1 MDSLLL
7 LHIQHQPTTMT
18 FPFARLSKDRIF
30 KRVAVYT
37 PKLTLDETLT
47 LEILVQR
54 IDELAGMD
62 NTW

>member
-18 FPFARLSKDRIF
+18 FLFDRLSKDRIF
-30 KRVAVYT
+30 QRVAVYT
-37 PKLTLDETLT
+37 KKLTLDETLT
-47 LEILVQR
+47 LQILVQR

-62 NTW
+62 NT